1 MGGSPSEPIA
11 GLISER
17 GSLHREGTPITGA
30 AVISRP
36 TLAETKPGISSLSS
50 RTYVGTKAFAL
61 RGSLLDAPTVQK
73 LAESTS
79 LDELVNRLRST
90 PYADSFANMSP
101 PFGAR
106 RIELALRERLAV
118 VHHSATQ
125 GAGRYRILQ
134 LYYLKNIAWD
144 LKLALKARALNRSYE
159 QTVEY
164 LDMKAEEL
172 VGRRDLIVKV
182 LSAKDVNE
190 AVTMLSGS
198 EFFSDVE
205 KAQAAYASKGE
216 IRFFD
221 VYIDHAVLSA
231 ISKEYSLNPRLY
243 SAKSAD
249 VNGVSDLVALDI
261 DAYNV
266 LSVLRSKLWG
276 LTEGE
281 VQELIIAPAR
291 RVSLSTLNSMVSA
304 DSVGEAVKMIES
316 DYRFAQQGA
325 QGDEGLIDGVE
336 DGFAKE
342 MRDTAALAFVW
353 QGLSPGTILGLIKL
367 LEFEVSN
374 LAAIAI
380 GVEAG
385 LDPKTILSKLRL

>member
-1 MGGSPSEPIA
+1 M
-11 GLISER
+11 
-17 GSLHREGTPITGA
+17 
-30 AVISRP
+30 
-36 TLAETKPGISSLSS
+36 SS

-61 RGSLLDAPTVQK
+61 RGTLLDTPTVQK

-79 LDELVNRLRST
+79 LEEMVNRLRST
-90 PYADSFANMSP
+90 PYADTLSSMSP
-101 PFGAR
+101 PFTAR

-134 LYYLKNIAWD
+134 LYYLKNVAWD
-144 LKLALKARALNRSYE
+144 MKLVLKARALERTFNE
-159 QTVEY
+159 TVEY

-172 VGRRDLIVKV
+172 VERRDLIVKV

-190 AVTMLSGS
+190 AVTMLSGT

-205 KAQAAYASKGE
+205 KALAAYTSKGE
-216 IRFFD
+216 IRYFD
-221 VYIDHAVLSA
+221 IYIDHAVLSA
-231 ISKEYSLNPRLY
+231 ISKEYSLNPKLY
-243 SAKSAD
+243 SARAN
-249 VNGVSDLVALDI
+249 VNGVNDMVALDV

-266 LSVLRSKLWG
+266 LSVLRSKVWG
-276 LTEGE
+276 LSEAE
-281 VQELIIAPAR
+281 VQELIITPAR
-291 RVSLSTLNSMVSA
+291 RVSLQTLNSMAGA
-304 DSVGEAVKMIES
+304 DSVSEAVKMIES
-316 DYRFAQQGA
+316 AYRFPLQGP
-325 QGDEGLIDGVE
+325 QGDEELIDMVE

-342 MRDTAALAFVW
+342 MRDTADLAFVW

-385 LDPKTILSKLRL
+385 MDPKKILSKLRV

>member
-1 MGGSPSEPIA
+1 
-11 GLISER
+11 
-17 GSLHREGTPITGA
+17 
-30 AVISRP
+30 
-36 TLAETKPGISSLSS
+36 LSS

-61 RGSLLDAPTVQK
+61 RGTLLDGSTVQK

-79 LDELVNRLRST
+79 LEELVNRLRST
-90 PYADSFANMSP
+90 TYAESLSGLFP
-101 PFGAR
+101 PFNPR

-118 VHHSATQ
+118 VHRSITQ
-125 GAGRYRILQ
+125 GAGRYGILQ

-159 QTVEY
+159 EAVEY

-190 AVTMLSGS
+190 AVTVLSGS
-198 EFFSDVE
+198 EFHSDVE
-205 KAQAAYASKGE
+205 KALAAYNSKGE

-231 ISKEYSLNPRLY
+231 ISKEFSLNRKLY
-243 SAKSAD
+243 SKSAD
-249 VNGVSDLVALDI
+249 VNGVGELVALDI

-276 LTEGE
+276 LGEAE
-281 VQELIIAPAR
+281 VQELVITPAR
-291 RVSLSTLNSMVSA
+291 RVQLSELTSMAGA
-304 DSVGEAVKMIES
+304 DSVAEAVKLIEPA
-316 DYRFAQQGA
+316 YRFPLQGA
-325 QGDEGLIDGVE
+325 QNDEDLIDMVE
-336 DGFAKE
+336 DGFANQLKE
-342 MRDTAALAFVW
+342 TASLAFVW
-353 QGLSPGTILGLIKL
+353 QGLSPGTTLGLIKL
-367 LEFEVSN
+367 MEFEVSN

-385 LDPKTILSKLRL
+385 IEQKKILSKLRL

>member
-1 MGGSPSEPIA
+1 M
-11 GLISER
+11 
-17 GSLHREGTPITGA
+17 
-30 AVISRP
+30 
-36 TLAETKPGISSLSS
+36 SS

-61 RGSLLDAPTVQK
+61 RGSLLDAASVQK

-90 PYADSFANMSP
+90 PYADFLSGLSP
-101 PFGAR
+101 PFDSR

-144 LKLALKARALNRSYE
+144 LKLALKARALGRTYE
-159 QTVEY
+159 ETVQY

-172 VGRRDLIVKV
+172 VGRRDLLVKV

-190 AVTMLSGS
+190 AVTMLSGT
-198 EFFSDVE
+198 EFSSDAE
-205 KAQAAYASKGE
+205 RALASYTSKGE

-221 VYIDHAVLSA
+221 VYIDHAVLAA
-231 ISKEYSLNPRLY
+231 ISKEFSLNPRLY
-243 SAKSAD
+243 EAKAAN
-249 VNGVSDLVALDI
+249 VNGVGELVALDV

-276 LTEGE
+276 LAGAE
-281 VQELIIAPAR
+281 VQELIITPAR
-291 RVSLSTLNSMVSA
+291 RVQLQALTSMAGA
-304 DSVGEAVKMIES
+304 DSVNEAVKLIEPS
-316 DYRFAQQGA
+316 YRFQLQGA
-325 QGDEGLIDGVE
+325 QTDEELIDLVE
-336 DGFAKE
+336 DGFVKQMKE
-342 MRDTAALAFVW
+342 TSSLAFVW
-353 QGLSPGTILGLIKL
+353 QGLSPGTILALIKL
-367 LEFEVSN
+367 LGFEVSN

-385 LDPKTILSKLRL
+385 IDPKKILSKLRV

>member
-1 MGGSPSEPIA
+1 M
-11 GLISER
+11 
-17 GSLHREGTPITGA
+17 
-30 AVISRP
+30 
-36 TLAETKPGISSLSS
+36 
-50 RTYVGTKAFAL
+50 
-61 RGSLLDAPTVQK
+61 
-73 LAESTS
+73 AESTS
-79 LDELVNRLRST
+79 LEEMVNRLRGT
-90 PYADSFANMSP
+90 PYSDTFSNMSP
-101 PFGAR
+101 PFNAK
-106 RIELALRERLAV
+106 RIELALRERLAE
-118 VHHSATQ
+118 VHSSTTK

-159 QTVEY
+159 ETVEY

-172 VGRRDLIVKV
+172 VGRRDLMVKV

-198 EFFSDVE
+198 EFSSDVE
-205 KAQAAYASKGE
+205 RAMAVYVSKGE

-243 SAKSAD
+243 SARSAN
-249 VNGVSDLVALDI
+249 VNGVSDMVALDI

-276 LTEGE
+276 LSEAE
-281 VQELIIAPAR
+281 VQELVITPAR
-291 RVSLSTLNSMVSA
+291 KVSLPILNSMTAA
-304 DSVGEAVKMIES
+304 DSVSEAVKMIES
-316 DYRFAQQGA
+316 AYRFSLQGA
-325 QGDEGLIDGVE
+325 QGEEELIDMVE
-336 DGFAKE
+336 DSFAKE
-342 MRDTAALAFVW
+342 MRNTASLAFVW

-385 LDPKTILSKLRL
+385 MDPKKILSRLIV

>member
-1 MGGSPSEPIA
+1 
-11 GLISER
+11 
-17 GSLHREGTPITGA
+17 
-30 AVISRP
+30 
-36 TLAETKPGISSLSS
+36 LSS
-50 RTYVGTKAFAL
+50 KTYVGTKAFAL
-61 RGSLLDAPTVQK
+61 RGNLLDASTIQK

-79 LDELVNRLRST
+79 LEELVNRLRST
-90 PYADSFANMSP
+90 PYADTFANLLP
-101 PFGAR
+101 PYGAR
-106 RIELALRERLAV
+106 RIELVLRERLAA

-144 LKLALKARALNRSYE
+144 LKLVLKAKALGRTYE
-159 QTVEY
+159 ETIEY

-172 VGRRDLIVKV
+172 VGRRELLVKV

-205 KAQAAYASKGE
+205 KAMAAYSSKGE

-221 VYIDHAVLSA
+221 LYIDHAVLSA
-231 ISKEYSLNPRLY
+231 ISKEYSLNPKLY
-243 SAKSAD
+243 SAKSAN
-249 VNGVSDLVALDI
+249 VNGVSDLVALDV

-266 LSVLRSKLWG
+266 LGVLRSKLWG
-276 LTEGE
+276 LAEAE
-281 VQELIIAPAR
+281 VQELIITPAR
-291 RVSLSTLNSMVSA
+291 RVSLTTLNSMAAA
-304 DSVGEAVKMIES
+304 DSVSEAVKMIES
-316 DYRFAQQGA
+316 AYHFPLQGA
-325 QGDEGLIDGVE
+325 QDDEGLIDLVE
-336 DGFAKE
+336 DGFTKE
-342 MRDTAALAFVW
+342 TKDTASLAFVW
-353 QGLSPGTILGLIKL
+353 QGLSPGTLLGLIKL

-385 LDPKTILSKLRL
+385 IDPRNILSKLRL

>member
-1 MGGSPSEPIA
+1 
-11 GLISER
+11 
-17 GSLHREGTPITGA
+17 
-30 AVISRP
+30 
-36 TLAETKPGISSLSS
+36 LSS

-61 RGSLLDAPTVQK
+61 RGTLLDTPTVEK
-73 LAESTS
+73 LAESSS
-79 LDELVNRLRST
+79 LEEMVNRLRST
-90 PYADSFANMSP
+90 PYADTLSGLSP
-101 PFGAR
+101 PYSAR
-106 RIELALRERLAV
+106 RIELALRGRLAV

-125 GAGRYRILQ
+125 GGGRYKILQ

-144 LKLALKARALNRSYE
+144 LKLALKARALGRTYE
-159 QTVEY
+159 ETVEY

-172 VGRRDLIVKV
+172 VARRDLLVKV

-205 KAQAAYASKGE
+205 KALTAYTSKGE

-221 VYIDHAVLSA
+221 IYIDHAVLSA
-231 ISKEYSLNPRLY
+231 ISKEYSLNPKLY
-243 SAKSAD
+243 SAKLANI
-249 VNGVSDLVALDI
+249 NGVSDMVALDV

-276 LTEGE
+276 LAEAE
-281 VQELIIAPAR
+281 VQELVITPAR
-291 RVSLSTLNSMVSA
+291 RVALPVLNSMAGA
-304 DSVGEAVKMIES
+304 DSVSESVKMIES
-316 DYRFAQQGA
+316 AYHFPLQGA
-325 QGDEGLIDGVE
+325 QGDEELIDRVE
-336 DGFAKE
+336 DGFAE
-342 MRDTAALAFVW
+342 EIRNTATLAFVW

-385 LDPKTILSKLRL
+385 MDPKKILSKLRV